1 MMLEAFA
8 KHKDSLIIILV
19 IGVGFLALDI
29 FTGSERPWLPFV
41 GIITG
46 AIVARYRI
54 KR

>member
-1 MMLEAFA
+1 MLEAFA

-19 IGVGFLALDI
+19 GGVGFLALDI